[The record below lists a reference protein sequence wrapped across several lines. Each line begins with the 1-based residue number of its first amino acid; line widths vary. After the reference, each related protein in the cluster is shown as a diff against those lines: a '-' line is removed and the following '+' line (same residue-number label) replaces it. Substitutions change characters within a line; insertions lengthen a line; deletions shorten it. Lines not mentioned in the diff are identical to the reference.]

1 MKKIIMTLVVSMIA
15 AVSGFAQYNVT
26 YRNQYG
32 STIGT
37 SSTSSNYGGG
47 YSTSYRD
54 QYGRCTG

>member
-1 MKKIIMTLVVSMIA
+1 MKKIILTLVVSMIA

-37 SSTSSNYGGG
+37 SSTSSNYGRL
-47 YSTSYRD
+47 SNFD
-54 QYGRCTG
+54 C